1 MTLNLPNQTTDK
13 PNPYQAPQI
22 VLEIE
27 LETQVG
33 SPLSLPDF
41 DDALGET
48 P

>member
-1 MTLNLPNQTTDK
+1 MRLAIPNQTTDEPK
-13 PNPYQAPQI
+13 PYQAPQI

-27 LETQVG
+27 LETQAG

-41 DDALGET
+41 DDELGET